1 MDLLW
6 LLWRPIDV
14 STWWTAFDSF
24 DDPLTS
30 PRDGPSLTPLATHW
44 CFHMMDLF
52 WLLWRPIDVSTWWT
66 FFDFSVS
73 SHILIEFV
81 SFHWICW
88 TRTFWFL
95 TWRRDGS
102 VDPSACISFC
112 SDWHRRLFSA
122 TDSRRLHSS
131 TSSSHAFLVCWAW
144 ASVSSHMPIDFAGF
158 FFDWICLLGLGP
170 FWLLTWWGGGF
181 FLLLFWW
188 LGPSDVLHL
197 WSFTCQSVLWKTD
210 PRSTPLMIYF
220 SSSSCAALVLFY
232 AFCSPVFCLG

>member
-1 MDLLW
+1 MRGSSFVLRFLLSGFFVRLSTVCLYVCTYYYDNEVNHFFLEDLLHS
-6 LLWRPIDV
+6 LLV
-14 STWWTAFDSF
+14 CVCVCET
-24 DDPLTS
+24 
-30 PRDGPSLTPLATHW
+30 
-44 CFHMMDLF
+44 
-52 WLLWRPIDVSTWWT
+52 
-66 FFDFSVS
+66 
-73 SHILIEFV
+73 HILIEFV

-95 TWRRDGS
+95 TW
-102 VDPSACISFC
+102 
-112 SDWHRRLFSA
+112 WRLCWPLRLYFILLRLASA
-122 TDSRRLHSS
+122 TFLCYWLTEATFLHFFI
-131 TSSSHAFLVCWAW
+131 TRFPCVLGW

-158 FFDWICLLGLGP
+158 FFDWIWLLGLGP

-188 LGPSDVLHL
+188 LGLSDVLHL

>member
-52 WLLWRPIDVSTWWT
+52 WLLWRSIDVSTWWT
-66 FFDFSVS
+66 FLNSLSPLTYSLSLSLSTGFVGLGPFDFLLDGGVA
-73 SHILIEFV
+73 LMTPPPV
-81 SFHWICW
+81 FH
-88 TRTFWFL
+88 L
-95 TWRRDGS
+95 L
-102 VDPSACISFC
+102 PM
-112 SDWHRRLFSA
+112 A

-131 TSSSHAFLVCWAW
+131 ASSSHAFLVCWAW

-158 FFDWICLLGLGP
+158 FFDWIWLLGLGP

>member
-131 TSSSHAFLVCWAW
+131 TSSSHAFLVCWAGPLSPLTCPLILLDSFSTGFVFLDLDLFDSLLGGGV
-144 ASVSSHMPIDFAGF
+144 AF
-158 FFDWICLLGLGP
+158 FFCYSGDLDHLTFYIYEASRAKACCGRPTLGAPL
-170 FWLLTWWGGGF
+170 
-181 FLLLFWW
+181 
-188 LGPSDVLHL
+188 S
-197 WSFTCQSVLWKTD
+197 WSTS
-210 PRSTPLMIYF
+210 R
-220 SSSSCAALVLFY
+220 LVHARL
-232 AFCSPVFCLG
+232 